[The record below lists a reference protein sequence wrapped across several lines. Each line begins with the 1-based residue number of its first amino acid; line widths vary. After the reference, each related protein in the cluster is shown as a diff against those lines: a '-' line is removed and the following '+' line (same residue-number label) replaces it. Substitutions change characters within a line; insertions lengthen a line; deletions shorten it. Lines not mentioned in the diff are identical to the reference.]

1 MQLCAKRR
9 IRALL
14 VRRVHKRVRLYAR
27 AFCLYK
33 KAGALAREA
42 APVVHAPE
50 GNKLGRKLVRAFAYY
65 HKAALLAH
73 KRAAFAEFIQHPACK
88 RCEREHVRIPK
99 AAAHRFRQRALGFKR
114 ELLRHYIQHPLAL
127 FYKLRSYAP

>member
-1 MQLCAKRR
+1 MTATTPIYGLAYPEGSDLVST
-9 IRALL
+9 AP

-42 APVVHAPE
+42 APVVHASE

-65 HKAALLAH
+65 HKAALFAH
-73 KRAAFAEFIQHPACK
+73 KRAAFAEFIQHPASK
-88 RCEREHVRIPK
+88 GRDFRARQHSDSPRTPV
-99 AAAHRFRQRALGFKR
+99 HR
-114 ELLRHYIQHPLAL
+114 
-127 FYKLRSYAP
+127 S